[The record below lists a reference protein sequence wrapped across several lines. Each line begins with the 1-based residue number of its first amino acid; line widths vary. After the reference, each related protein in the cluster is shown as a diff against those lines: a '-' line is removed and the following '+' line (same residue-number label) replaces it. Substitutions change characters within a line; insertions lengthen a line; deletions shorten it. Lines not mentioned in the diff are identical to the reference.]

1 MDIMNLLLMGIL
13 LVEWQD
19 GSQGEEIWFVEFSD
33 LESSVWS
40 EVKEHME
47 AAVQR
52 IFFLFWL
59 WKFFQQQ
66 VPLFAAFSE
75 NSLVIFI

>member
-33 LESSVWS
+33 LETPVWS
-40 EVKEHME
+40 EVNKHME